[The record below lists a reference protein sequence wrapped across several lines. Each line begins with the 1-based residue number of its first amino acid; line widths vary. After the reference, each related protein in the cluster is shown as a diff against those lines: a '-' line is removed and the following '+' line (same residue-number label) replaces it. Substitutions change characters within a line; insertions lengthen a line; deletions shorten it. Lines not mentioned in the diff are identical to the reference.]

1 MSTMI
6 RVVTRKPK
14 FADSHVANVAE
25 TEIEAV
31 KDIDHDN
38 DADRRWL
45 AKHCWWAMR
54 SGRSV
59 TTYPFPKEA

>member
-14 FADSHVANVAE
+14 FADSNLANAAE
-25 TEIEAV
+25 TEIENIR
-31 KDIDHDN
+31 DIDHD
-38 DADRRWL
+38 DDSDRRWL
-45 AKHCWWAMR
+45 AKHSWWALR

-59 TTYPFPKEA
+59 TTYPVKET